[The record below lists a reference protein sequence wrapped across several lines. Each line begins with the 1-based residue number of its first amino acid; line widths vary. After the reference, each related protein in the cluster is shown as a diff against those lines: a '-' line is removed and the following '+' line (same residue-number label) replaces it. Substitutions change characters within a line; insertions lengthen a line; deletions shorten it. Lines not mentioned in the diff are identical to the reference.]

1 MKHHAFILWS
11 LLIFSFHVLASSDH
25 CSGLQQASWEIF
37 IWEIFIYDFGS
48 KTPQPPASTDKKQAR
63 QISSPSCPTTKPMM
77 SAPVNDARKGNTFSR
92 T

>member
-11 LLIFSFHVLASSDH
+11 LLIFSFHVLASSGH
-25 CSGLQQASWEIF
+25 YPGLQQAS
-37 IWEIFIYDFGS
+37 WEIFIYDFGS

-63 QISSPSCPTTKPMM
+63 QISSPSCPTANPMM